1 MVIGLHEGTLTSR
14 KPLSSVLPAS
24 CQFAASVMQWQLD
37 SLLAFCC
44 KQPSSFHSEFF
55 AQ

>member
-24 CQFAASVMQWQLD
+24 CQFAASVMQLD

-44 KQPSSFHSEFF
+44 KQPSSFDSESF